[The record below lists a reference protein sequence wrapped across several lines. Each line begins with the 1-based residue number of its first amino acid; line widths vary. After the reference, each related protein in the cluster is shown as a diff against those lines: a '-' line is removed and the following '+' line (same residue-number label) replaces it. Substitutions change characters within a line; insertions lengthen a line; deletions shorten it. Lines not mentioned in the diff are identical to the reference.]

1 VIEITRLTRQIREA
15 LSSDPGHAPVE
26 SLAATYARFCQEAA
40 LRLDSCAAMLE
51 RGSEYQALQLA
62 ETEPI
67 LLDLIAGLSF
77 EHSEQWFQFCVHNE
91 LSIPKKFDSR
101 AIQALDQL
109 YSKGIS
115 SNHPLYRDYRAAVL
129 SRDDTKAIQIMRSIA
144 RMNPSDA
151 NAKSELARLENKLF
165 QVKLIELRKT
175 LAAKEEELCVAHL
188 AEIERLATPDRLTD
202 LPEYL
207 QACALRRDVLRRE
220 AITTAERLSDA
231 LEDEHQA
238 GAWRM
243 VGDLVA
249 RIRALQS
256 EHAFQLSESLE
267 KRCAEM
273 QHYFGM
279 RRAEFQQAS
288 QYQGAIAALRGF
300 VERVDSRLLAR
311 STLSG
316 KEAEELQV
324 EFHKLWTVL
333 ESFKRPHPEDFEVRV
348 HSCANSL
355 RAELNRMRFQRRL
368 KIAAISAVAILLV
381 GLVSWVTVT
390 EIRAGEFAAQLV
402 RLQAEGQVTA
412 SQKML
417 SELPVEHPDLV
428 TKPKLRGRMQET
440 EHWIEVEREKMRGV
454 EAGLEDL
461 ERSLR
466 GSLSVNGLSSAKT
479 QLDSAT
485 QLLEKL
491 ASDQQAGVGARL
503 LVVRNLFEE
512 KLAAVREQ
520 VVARTDVDLS
530 ELEALAASSLL
541 YDQPRSSVKKALG
554 EIEPRLKQ
562 LGANL
567 NPSLIG
573 IQIPPA
579 HRIRAEELRKRFDL
593 FTAENHRL
601 ESVTEALLKATTFD
615 SYLEALRGFQ
625 ASSLRQEP
633 EVVLARRLLENIPQ
647 LDTLL
652 AALLMPDDPVGWAAI
667 KTNTNAA
674 GFLPKDVMQPELDR
688 LISMRSDKLLN
699 NVWELE
705 FSDFKRQNKTFPVYN
720 LGGELEESKSSAG
733 TTQSVIWK
741 GNLYYPGPTTE
752 APNFKVQ
759 SITMKVSTA
768 GKEGDGEVLSKKLSS
783 TSNCMRFLELHRMT
797 EETGTKYEKSLI
809 QVLDVLVQNQSSNL
823 VFRAYM
829 FQQIVDLIRM
839 RPYVWGWHYAESI
852 RADTEALEGICGH
865 RSLRSGDWMVDVKN
879 TQLGPKLAPFFA
891 GLQSRQYLREA
902 GLRREMIHRV
912 ITAGLKFGGYL
923 DGAGTPRL
931 LGEAQGGKELWV
943 LLADGRKLR
952 RYSPNAA
959 VADSA
964 TSTQN
969 RDKSAQAP
977 FSPIFF
983 VPLDRQELLASLD
996 RQFPGVMGNPLKPPL
1011 IPWCMPPQKTE

>member
-1 VIEITRLTRQIREA
+1 MIEITRLARQIREA

-51 RGSEYQALQLA
+51 KGSEYQALQLA
-62 ETEPI
+62 ETEPV

-77 EHSEQWFQFCVHNE
+77 EQSEEWFQFCVNNE

-101 AIQALDQL
+101 AIQALDRL

-165 QVKLIELRKT
+165 QVELIELRKT
-175 LAAKEEELCVAHL
+175 LAAKEEERCIAHL
-188 AEIERLATPDRLTD
+188 AEIERLATPDRLAD
-202 LPEYL
+202 LPEYV
-207 QACALRRDVLRRE
+207 QACALRRDALRRE
-220 AITTAERLSDA
+220 AITTAERLCNA
-231 LEDEHQA
+231 LEEEHQA

-273 QHYFGM
+273 QHYFGT

-300 VERVDSRLLAR
+300 VDRVDSRLLAR

-316 KEAEELQV
+316 NEAEELQV

-333 ESFKRPHPEDFEVRV
+333 ESFKRPLPEDFEMRVR
-348 HSCANSL
+348 SCANSL
-355 RAELNRMRFQRRL
+355 RAELNRIRFQRTL
-368 KIAAISAVAILLV
+368 KIAAISAVAVLLV
-381 GLVSWVTVT
+381 GLVSRFTVT
-390 EIRAGEFAAQLV
+390 EIRAGEFVAQLA

-428 TKPKLRGRMQET
+428 TKPKLRGRIQET
-440 EHWIEVEREKMRGV
+440 EHWIEVEREKLRGV
-454 EAGLEDL
+454 ETGLGDL

-466 GSLSVNGLSSAKT
+466 GSLSANGLSSAKT
-479 QLDSAT
+479 QLESAT
-485 QLLEKL
+485 QLLENL
-491 ASDQQAGVGARL
+491 ASDQQAGPSARL

-512 KLAAVREQ
+512 KLAAVREE
-520 VVARTDVDLS
+520 VVARSDIHLG
-530 ELEALAASSLL
+530 ELEALATSSLL

-562 LGANL
+562 MEANL
-567 NPSLIG
+567 NPSLTG

-579 HRIRAEELRKRFDL
+579 QRVRTEELRKRFDL
-593 FTAENHRL
+593 FTAENQKL
-601 ESVTEALLKATTFD
+601 EGVSEALLKATTFD

-625 ASSLRQEP
+625 ASLLRQDP
-633 EVVLARRLLENIPQ
+633 DVVLARRLLENIPPS
-647 LDTLL
+647 DTLL
-652 AALLMPDDPVGWAAI
+652 AALLMPDDPVGWAAL
-667 KTNTNAA
+667 KTNTHAA
-674 GFLPKDVMQPELDR
+674 GFLPKEVLQPELDR
-688 LISMRSDKLLN
+688 LIGLRSDKLLN
-699 NVWELE
+699 NVWELQ
-705 FSDFKRQNKTFPVYN
+705 FVDFKRQNKVFPVYN
-720 LGGELEESKSSAG
+720 LGGGVEESKSSAEN
-733 TTQSVIWK
+733 TQLVIWK

-752 APNFKVQ
+752 APNFKMQ
-759 SITMKVSTA
+759 SVTMKTSPA

-783 TSNCMRFLELHRMT
+783 ASDCMRFLELNRMT
-797 EETGTKYEKSLI
+797 DETGTKYEKSLI
-809 QVLDVLVQNQSSNL
+809 EVLDVLAQNQSSNV

-829 FQQIVDLIRM
+829 FQQIVELIRM
-839 RPYVWGWHYAESI
+839 RPYVWGWQYAESL
-852 RADTEALEGICGH
+852 RADIGALEGICG
-865 RSLRSGDWMVDVKN
+865 RGSLRSGDWMVDVKN
-879 TQLGPKLAPFFA
+879 TQLGPKLTPFFA
-891 GLQSRQYLREA
+891 GLQSRKYWNEA
-902 GLRREMIHRV
+902 RLRREIIHRV

-931 LGEAQGGKELWV
+931 LGEAQAGKELWV
-943 LLADGRKLR
+943 LLTDGRKLG
-952 RYSPNAA
+952 RYSPTMA
-959 VADSA
+959 VADAA
-964 TSTQN
+964 TGAQN
-969 RDKSAQAP
+969 RDKLAAAP
-977 FSPIFF
+977 FSPVFF

-996 RQFPGVMGNPLKPPL
+996 RRFPGVMGRPIKPPL